1 MTVEPA
7 RDSWVDVPADSDF
20 TLQNLPY
27 GIFSDERSA
36 PRAGVAIGAQ
46 VVDLHALA
54 RRGLLDDVAPDPV
67 GLLSSPTLNPFLAA
81 GRGVWRGVR
90 ERLVELLAED
100 GDPTV
105 RDHPD
110 GALLPVTDATLH
122 VPVAVGDFVDFY
134 SSLEHARNLGRMFRP
149 DGDPLLPN
157 WRHLP
162 VGYHGRSSTIVVS
175 GTGVHRPRGQRL
187 VDGDVVFGPTQA
199 LDFELEVG
207 FLTGGPANA
216 LGHPVAAG
224 DAREHI
230 FGMVLV
236 NDWSARDVQAW
247 EYQPLGPFLGK
258 SFATSISPWVV
269 PLAALEPYLVPGP
282 EQVPPPLAYLAVEEP
297 WNVDLHLQV
306 ALETPAM
313 RDGGQ
318 APAVVARTNAR
329 LLYWNM
335 AQQLAH
341 ATANGAVARPGDLFA
356 SGTISGAADDSRGSM
371 IELTW
376 RGQHPLRL
384 PDGSRRGFLE
394 DGDRVLLTG
403 WCGGDGRPRVG
414 FGDLWNVVQP
424 AP

>member
-1 MTVEPA
+1 MTRA
-7 RDSWVDVPADSDF
+7 RRSWVDVPAGSDF
-20 TLQNLPY
+20 PLQNLPY
-27 GIFSDERSA
+27 GIFSDARSG

-54 RRGLLDDVAPDPV
+54 RRGLLDDAAPDPV
-67 GLLSSPTLNPFLAA
+67 GLLSSPTLNAFLEA
-81 GRGVWRGVR
+81 GRGVWRAVR
-90 ERLVELLAED
+90 ERLVDLLAEGGNPALRAD
-100 GDPTV
+100 
-105 RDHPD
+105 PD
-110 GALLPVTDATLH
+110 GVLVPMADATLH
-122 VPVAVGDFVDFY
+122 LPVAVGDYVDFY
-134 SSLEHARNLGRMFRP
+134 SSLEHATNLGRMFRP

-175 GTGVHRPRGQRL
+175 GTGVPRPRGQRL
-187 VDGDVVFGPTQA
+187 VDGEVVFGPTQA

-216 LGHPVAAG
+216 LGQPVTAG

-269 PLAALEPYLVPGP
+269 PLAALEPYLVRGP
-282 EQVPPPLAYLAVEEP
+282 EQAPPPLAYLAAEEP

-306 ALETPAM
+306 ALETDAM
-313 RDGGQ
+313 RAGGQ
-318 APAVVARTNAR
+318 PPAVVSRTNAA
-329 LLYWNM
+329 LLYWSM

-356 SGTISGAADDSRGSM
+356 SGTISGAAEGSRGSM

-376 RGQHPLRL
+376 QGQQPLRL

-394 DGDRVLLTG
+394 DGDRVVLTG
-403 WCGGDGRPRVG
+403 WCGDDGRPRVG

-424 AP
+424 AAP